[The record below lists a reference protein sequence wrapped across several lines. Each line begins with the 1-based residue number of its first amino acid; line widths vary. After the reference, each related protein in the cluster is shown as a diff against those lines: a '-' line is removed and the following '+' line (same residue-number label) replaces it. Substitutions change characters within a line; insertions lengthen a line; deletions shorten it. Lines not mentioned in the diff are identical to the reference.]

1 MAGPIVVA
9 TVIMNP
15 DFFDAR
21 IKDSKKISAKLRE
34 ELYQLIMEQTLD
46 VQVEIFSALEVD
58 QLNPKQASILGMKN
72 SIRKLSQPID
82 CALVDG
88 EVLKDFDQ
96 YNPITLIKGDSL
108 SFSIACASIIAKVSR
123 DRIME
128 DYAKIYPGYGFEKHK
143 GYVTK
148 FHQEQ
153 VHQLGVLPIHRQSYR
168 PIKEILKN
176 NKKSEKNLFF

>member
-9 TVIMNP
+9 SVIMKR
-15 DFFDAR
+15 DFFDVR
-21 IKDSKKISAKLRE
+21 IKDSKKLSEQIREKL
-34 ELYQLIMEQTLD
+34 YDLILENAID
-46 VQVEIFSALEVD
+46 VQIAIIDARLVD
-58 QLNPKQASILGMKN
+58 QLNPKAASIKGMKDT
-72 SIRKLSQPID
+72 ISQLCLQVN

-88 EVLKDFDQ
+88 EQLNDFAK
-96 YNPITLIKGDSL
+96 YNPIKLIKGDDL